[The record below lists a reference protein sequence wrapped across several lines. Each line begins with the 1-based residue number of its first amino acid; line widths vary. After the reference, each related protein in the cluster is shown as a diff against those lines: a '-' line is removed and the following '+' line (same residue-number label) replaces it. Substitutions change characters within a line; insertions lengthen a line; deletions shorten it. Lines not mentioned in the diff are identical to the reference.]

1 MDRDQ
6 CGWRHVEDPEV
17 GSVEL
22 RPALPR
28 VPPSRMALERLAGT
42 GWGGLH
48 HEHNMGHPGAFS
60 GAKLEQR
67 KGRTDERPG

>member
-42 GWGGLH
+42 GWGGVGTTSTTWGTLGPFLVL
-48 HEHNMGHPGAFS
+48 N
-60 GAKLEQR
+60 
-67 KGRTDERPG
+67 